1 MKVSYN
7 WLKDYIDIDKP
18 VDEVSEI
25 LTNLGLEVEKVE
37 DFESI
42 KGSLEGIIVGEVLSC
57 KKHPNADRLK
67 LTNIDLGKEGKF
79 KIVCGAP
86 NISKGQ
92 KVAVATVGSVIYTN
106 SGEKIKISK
115 SKIRGVVSNGMV
127 CSEDEIG
134 LSNSHDEIMVLDKKI
149 KTGTPLSKII
159 EVENDKIL
167 EIGLT
172 PNRSD
177 AMSHFGVARDLKV
190 FFDLNKEKTN
200 LKLPSISEF
209 SYDDFK
215 IETKI
220 YVEDSN
226 LSPLYAGIIIK
237 NIEVKESSKWIK
249 NKLKS
254 IGQEPINN
262 IVDITNY
269 VLHEIGQPLHAF
281 DLDKISNIEVK
292 TLDSKTDFKTLD
304 GNQIS
309 LDNEDIMICSKSN
322 PLCLAGIFG
331 GLDSGVTNNTKNI
344 FLESAIFNSIS
355 VRKSSKRH
363 SIFTEASSRFER
375 GVDPEMVI
383 YALKRASILIKND
396 CPDSISSN
404 VIKEDNLKLEEKNI
418 FLRYDKINSIS
429 GKLIDKEI
437 IASILNSLDV
447 TIEAATD
454 DGLNV
459 ISPHYRADVNR
470 EIDLIEEILRVYG
483 YNNIDS
489 SLTLTRSSKDF
500 TLNNDK
506 IIDNIIYRNLVGVG
520 FNEIMTNS
528 ICSPES
534 NQINKDIKKPIEII
548 NPQGVEL
555 SNLRVSL
562 LPGMLD
568 IINFNINRQNKN
580 LKLFEIGNTYY
591 LDHKENVET
600 KLLSISISGEIF
612 NESWL
617 NKDQIDNFYYIKGLI
632 KRLCNDLSLKVKFM
646 SKNDSNYSKKLL
658 IIKGRDTIGCI
669 GEIHK
674 NLLNNYS
681 INTAEVCYAEI
692 NLSKIDIKNNVIK
705 YKEIS
710 KFPSSRRDLSMIV
723 DSKVT
728 FDDVE
733 KLAFDIEKNILK
745 EVNLFDVY
753 KDKSM
758 SNDKESYAISFLFN
772 DSKKT
777 LTDKHIDQVMKKIMN
792 RFTKDLNAQI
802 RDK

>member
-79 KIVCGAP
+79 EIVCGAP

-134 LSNSHDEIMVLDKKI
+134 LSNSHDEIMVIDKKI
-149 KTGTPLSKII
+149 KTGTPLRKII
-159 EVENDKIL
+159 EFENDKIL

-404 VIKEDNLKLEEKNI
+404 IIKEDNLKLEEKNI

-528 ICSPES
+528 ICSPQS
-534 NQINKDIKKPIEII
+534 NQINKDIKPIEII

-632 KRLCNDLSLKVKFM
+632 KRLCNDLSLKVKFI
-646 SKNDSNYSKKLL
+646 SKNDSNYSKKLV
-658 IIKGRDTIGCI
+658 IIKGKDTIGCI
-669 GEIHK
+669 GEINK

-681 INTAEVCYAEI
+681 INTKVWYAEI

-710 KFPSSRRDLSMIV
+710 KFPSSRRDISMIV

-728 FDDVE
+728 FDNIE

>member
-7 WLKDYIDIDKP
+7 WLKDYLDINKP
-18 VDEVSEI
+18 VDEVAEI

-42 KGSLEGIIVGEVLSC
+42 KGSLEGIVVGEVLSC

-67 LTNIDLGKEGKF
+67 LTNIDLGKEGQYE
-79 KIVCGAP
+79 IVCGAP

-92 KVAVATVGSVIYTN
+92 KVPVATVGSVIYTN

-127 CSEDEIG
+127 CAEDEIG
-134 LSNSHDEIMVLDKKI
+134 LGDSHDGIMVLDKKI
-149 KTGTPLSKII
+149 KSGTPLNEIYKI
-159 EVENDKIL
+159 EKDKIL

-177 AMSHFGVARDLKV
+177 AMSHYGVARDLKA
-190 FFDLNKEKTN
+190 FFDLNNENVT
-200 LKLPSISEF
+200 LKLPSLSDF
-209 SYDDFK
+209 TYDDFK

-220 YVEDSN
+220 NVKDSK

-237 NIEVKESSKWIK
+237 NIEVKESPKWIK
-249 NKLKS
+249 NKIKS
-254 IGQEPINN
+254 IGYEPINN

-281 DLDKISNIEVK
+281 DLDKITNIEVK
-292 TLDSKTDFKTLD
+292 TLPSKTNFKTLD

-309 LDNEDIMICSKSN
+309 LSDEDIIICSEN
-322 PLCLAGIFG
+322 DPLCLGGIFG
-331 GLDSGVTNNTKNI
+331 GLDSGVTDKTKNL
-344 FLESAIFNSIS
+344 FLESAIFNPTSI
-355 VRKSSKRH
+355 RKSSKRH
-363 SIFTEASSRFER
+363 SIFTEASFRFER

-396 CPDSISSN
+396 CPESISSN
-404 VIKEDNLKLEEKNI
+404 IIQENNLKLEDKKI
-418 FLRYDKINSIS
+418 YLRYERINSIA
-429 GKLIDKEI
+429 GKLLDKDVI
-437 IASILNSLDV
+437 VSILNSLDI
-447 TIEAATD
+447 TIEASTD

-470 EIDLIEEILRVYG
+470 EIDIIEEILRVYG
-483 YNNIDS
+483 YNNIES
-489 SLTLTRSSKDF
+489 SSRLVLSSKDYI
-500 TLNNDK
+500 LNNDK
-506 IIDNIIYRNLVGVG
+506 IINDIVYKSLIGSG

-528 ICSPES
+528 ICSPQE
-534 NQINKDIKKPIEII
+534 NQINKDIKPLEII
-548 NPQGVEL
+548 NPQGIEL

-568 IINFNINRQNKN
+568 IVAFNTNRQNKN
-580 LKLFEIGNTYY
+580 LKLFELGNTYQKINK
-591 LDHKENVET
+591 DNIET
-600 KLLSISISGEIF
+600 RILSISISGEVF
-612 NESWL
+612 DESWAI
-617 NKDQIDNFYYIKGLI
+617 NDKTDSFFYLKGVI
-632 KRLCNDLSLKVKFM
+632 SKLCNDLSLKAKFT
-646 SKNDSNYSKKLL
+646 SKNDSNYSKKL
-658 IIKGRDTIGCI
+658 IISNGKDEVGFI
-669 GEIHK
+669 GELNK
-674 NLLNNYS
+674 KLLHDYS
-681 INTAEVCYAEI
+681 ISTKVCYAEI
-692 NLSKIDIKNNVIK
+692 NISKIEIFKSVVK

-710 KFPSSRRDLSMIV
+710 KFPSSRRDISMIV
-723 DSKVT
+723 DSEVS
-728 FDDVE
+728 
-733 KLAFDIEKNILK
+733 FDIIKKLSFDVEKNILK

-758 SNDKESYAISFLFN
+758 SKDKKSYAVSFIFN

-792 RFTKDLNAQI
+792 KFNKDLNAQI

>member
-79 KIVCGAP
+79 EIVCGAP

-127 CSEDEIG
+127 CAEDEIG
-134 LSNSHDEIMVLDKKI
+134 LSTSHDGIMVLDKKI

-500 TLNNDK
+500 TVNNDK

-632 KRLCNDLSLKVKFM
+632 KRLCNDLSLKVKFI

-658 IIKGRDTIGCI
+658 IIKGKDTIGCI
-669 GEIHK
+669 GKINK

-681 INTAEVCYAEI
+681 INTKVWYAEI

-710 KFPSSRRDLSMIV
+710 KFHSSRRDISMIV

-728 FDDVE
+728 FDNIE

>member
-7 WLKDYIDIDKP
+7 WLKDYLDINKP
-18 VDEVSEI
+18 VDEVAEI

-42 KGSLEGIIVGEVLSC
+42 KGSLEGIVVGEVLSC

-67 LTNIDLGKEGKF
+67 LTNIDLGKEGQYE
-79 KIVCGAP
+79 IVCGAP

-92 KVAVATVGSVIYTN
+92 KVPVATVGSVIYTN

-127 CSEDEIG
+127 CAEDEIG
-134 LSNSHDEIMVLDKKI
+134 LGDSHDGIMVLDKKI
-149 KTGTPLSKII
+149 KSGTPLNEIYKI
-159 EVENDKIL
+159 EKDKIL

-177 AMSHFGVARDLKV
+177 AMSHYGVARDLKA
-190 FFDLNKEKTN
+190 FFDLNNENVT
-200 LKLPSISEF
+200 LKLPSLSDF
-209 SYDDFK
+209 TYDDFK

-220 YVEDSN
+220 NVKDSK

-237 NIEVKESSKWIK
+237 NIEVKESPKWIK
-249 NKLKS
+249 NKIKS
-254 IGQEPINN
+254 IGYEPINN

-281 DLDKISNIEVK
+281 DLDKITNIEVK
-292 TLDSKTDFKTLD
+292 TLPSKTNFKTLD

-309 LDNEDIMICSKSN
+309 LSDEDIIICSEN
-322 PLCLAGIFG
+322 DPLCLGGIFG
-331 GLDSGVTNNTKNI
+331 GLDSGVTDKTKNL
-344 FLESAIFNSIS
+344 FLESAIFNPTSI
-355 VRKSSKRH
+355 RKSSKRH
-363 SIFTEASSRFER
+363 SIFTEASFRFER

-396 CPDSISSN
+396 CPESISSN
-404 VIKEDNLKLEEKNI
+404 IIQENNLKLEDKKI
-418 FLRYDKINSIS
+418 YLRYERINSIA
-429 GKLIDKEI
+429 GKLLDKDVI
-437 IASILNSLDV
+437 VSILNSLDI
-447 TIEAATD
+447 TIEASTD

-470 EIDLIEEILRVYG
+470 EIDIIEEILRVYG
-483 YNNIDS
+483 YNNIES
-489 SLTLTRSSKDF
+489 SSRLVLSSKDYI
-500 TLNNDK
+500 LNNDK
-506 IIDNIIYRNLVGVG
+506 IINDIVYKSLIGSG

-528 ICSPES
+528 ICSPQE
-534 NQINKDIKKPIEII
+534 NQINKDIKPLEII
-548 NPQGVEL
+548 NPQGIEL

-568 IINFNINRQNKN
+568 IVAFNTNRQNKN
-580 LKLFEIGNTYY
+580 LKLFELGNTYQKINK
-591 LDHKENVET
+591 DNIET
-600 KLLSISISGEIF
+600 RILSISISGEVF
-612 NESWL
+612 DESWAI
-617 NKDQIDNFYYIKGLI
+617 NDKTDSFFYLKGVI
-632 KRLCNDLSLKVKFM
+632 SKLCNDLSLKAKFT
-646 SKNDSNYSKKLL
+646 SKNDSNYSKKL
-658 IIKGRDTIGCI
+658 IISNGKDEVGFI
-669 GEIHK
+669 GELNK
-674 NLLNNYS
+674 KLLHDYS
-681 INTAEVCYAEI
+681 ISTKVCYAEI
-692 NLSKIDIKNNVIK
+692 NISKIEIFKSVVK

-710 KFPSSRRDLSMIV
+710 KFPSSRRDISMIV
-723 DSKVT
+723 DSEVS
-728 FDDVE
+728 FDIIK
-733 KLAFDIEKNILK
+733 KLSFDIEKNILK

-758 SNDKESYAISFLFN
+758 SKDKKSYSISFIFN

-792 RFTKDLNAQI
+792 KFNKDLNAQI

>member
-1 MKVSYN
+1 VKVSYN

-57 KKHPNADRLK
+57 KKHPNADKLK

-79 KIVCGAP
+79 EIVCGAP

-92 KVAVATVGSVIYTN
+92 KVPVATVGSVIYSN

-127 CSEDEIG
+127 CAEDEIG
-134 LSNSHDEIMVLDKKI
+134 LSNSHDGIMVLDKKI
-149 KTGTPLSKII
+149 KAGTPLSKIF
-159 EVENDKIL
+159 EVESDKIL
-167 EIGLT
+167 EIELT

-177 AMSHFGVARDLKV
+177 AMSHFGVARDLKA
-190 FFDLNKEKTN
+190 FFDLNKEKTT

-220 YVEDSN
+220 DVEDSN
-226 LSPLYAGIIIK
+226 LSPLYAGIIIN
-237 NIEVKESSKWIK
+237 NIEVKESPKWIK

-292 TLDSKTDFKTLD
+292 TLPSKTDFKTLD
-304 GNQIS
+304 GDQIS

-331 GLDSGVTNNTKNI
+331 GLDSGVTNKTKNI

-355 VRKSSKRH
+355 IRKSSKRH

-404 VIKEDNLKLEEKNI
+404 VIKEDNLKLEEKKI
-418 FLRYDKINSIS
+418 FLRYDKITSIS

-459 ISPHYRADVNR
+459 ISPHYRVDVNR

-489 SLTLTRSSKDF
+489 SPTLTRSSKDF

-534 NQINKDIKKPIEII
+534 NQINKDVKPIEII

-612 NESWL
+612 DESWL
-617 NKDQIDNFYYIKGLI
+617 NKDQIDNFYYIKGVI
-632 KRLCNDLSLKVKFM
+632 KRLCNDLSLKVKFI
-646 SKNDSNYSKKLL
+646 SKNDSNYSKKLV
-658 IIKGRDTIGCI
+658 IIKGKDAIGCI

-681 INTAEVCYAEI
+681 INTKVCYAEI
-692 NLSKIDIKNNVIK
+692 NLSNIDIKNNVIK

-710 KFPSSRRDLSMIV
+710 KFPSSRRDISMIV

-728 FDDVE
+728 FDNIE

-777 LTDKHIDQVMKKIMN
+777 LTDKNIDQVMKKIMN

>member
-79 KIVCGAP
+79 EIVCGAP

-127 CSEDEIG
+127 CAEDEIG
-134 LSNSHDEIMVLDKKI
+134 LSNSHDGIMVLDKKI

-220 YVEDSN
+220 YVEDSK

-404 VIKEDNLKLEEKNI
+404 IIKEDNLKLEEKNI

-534 NQINKDIKKPIEII
+534 NQINKDIKPIEII

-632 KRLCNDLSLKVKFM
+632 KRLCNDLSLKVKFI
-646 SKNDSNYSKKLL
+646 SKNDSNYSKKLV
-658 IIKGRDTIGCI
+658 IIKGKDTIGCI
-669 GEIHK
+669 GEINK

-681 INTAEVCYAEI
+681 INTKVWYAEI

-710 KFPSSRRDLSMIV
+710 KFPSSRRDISMIV

-728 FDDVE
+728 FDNIE

>member
-7 WLKDYIDIDKP
+7 WLKDYLDIDKP

-42 KGSLEGIIVGEVLSC
+42 KGSLEGVIVGEVLTC

-67 LTNIDLGKEGKF
+67 LTNIDLGKEGEF
-79 KIVCGAP
+79 EIVCGAP

-92 KVAVATVGSVIYTN
+92 KVAVATVGAVIYTN

-115 SKIRGVVSNGMV
+115 SKIRGVISNGMV
-127 CSEDEIG
+127 CAEDEIG
-134 LSNSHDEIMVLDKKI
+134 LGDSHDGIMVLDNKVKP
-149 KTGTPLSKII
+149 GTPLNKIYKI
-159 EVENDKIL
+159 EKDKIL

-177 AMSHFGVARDLKV
+177 AMSHYGVARDLKA
-190 FFDLNKEKTN
+190 FFDLNKEKTT
-200 LKLPSISEF
+200 LKLPSLSEF
-209 SYDDFK
+209 AYDNFK

-220 YVEDSN
+220 NVKDSN

-237 NIEVKESSKWIK
+237 NIEIKESPTWIK
-249 NKLKS
+249 NRLKS
-254 IGQEPINN
+254 IGHEPINN

-281 DLDKISNIEVK
+281 DLDKISNIEIK
-292 TLDSKTDFKTLD
+292 TLPSKTKFTTLD
-304 GNQIS
+304 GNKIS
-309 LDNEDIMICSKSN
+309 LTDEDIMICSESN

-331 GLDSGVTNNTKNI
+331 GLDSGVTNKTTNI
-344 FLESAIFNSIS
+344 FLESALFNPISI
-355 VRKSSKRH
+355 RKSSKRH
-363 SIFTEASSRFER
+363 SIFTEASFRFER
-375 GVDPEMVI
+375 GVDPQMVI

-396 CPDSISSN
+396 CPESISSN
-404 VIKEDNLKLEEKNI
+404 IIQEDNLKLEDKKI
-418 FLRYDKINSIS
+418 YLRYEKINSIS
-429 GKLIDKEI
+429 GKVIDKET

-447 TIEAATD
+447 TIEAVTD

-459 ISPHYRADVNR
+459 ISPHYREDVTR
-470 EIDLIEEILRVYG
+470 EIDVIEEILRVYG

-489 SLTLTRSSKDF
+489 NSRLNLSSKDY

-506 IIDNIIYRNLVGVG
+506 VISDIVCKTLIGIG

-528 ICSPES
+528 ICSPQA
-534 NQINKDIKKPIEII
+534 NQINNEIAPIEII
-548 NPQGVEL
+548 NPQGIEL

-568 IINFNINRQNKN
+568 TIGFNVNRQNKN
-580 LKLFEIGNTYY
+580 LKLFEIGNSYKIINK
-591 LDHKENVET
+591 DNIET
-600 KLLSISISGEIF
+600 KTLSISICGEVF
-612 NESWL
+612 DESWL
-617 NKDQIDNFYYIKGLI
+617 NNDQIDNFFFLKGVVS
-632 KRLCNDLSLKVKFM
+632 KLCNDLSLKTKFTLE
-646 SKNDSNYSKKLL
+646 NDSNYSKKLT
-658 IIKGRDTIGCI
+658 IIKGKEEIGFI
-669 GEIHK
+669 GEVNK
-674 NLLNNYS
+674 KLLNKHS
-681 INTAEVCYAEI
+681 LNTKVSYAEI
-692 NLSKIDIKNNVIK
+692 DLTKIEMFNSNIK

-710 KFPSSRRDLSMIV
+710 KFPSSRRDISMIV
-723 DSKVT
+723 DSNVT
-728 FDDVE
+728 FDNIR
-733 KLAFDIEKNILK
+733 KLSFDIEKNILK

-758 SNDKESYAISFLFN
+758 GNDKSSYAVSFVFN

-777 LTDKHIDQVMKKIMN
+777 LTDKYIDQVMKKIIN
-792 RFTKDLNAQI
+792 RLDKDLKAQI

>member
-79 KIVCGAP
+79 EIVCGAP

-127 CSEDEIG
+127 CAEDEIG
-134 LSNSHDEIMVLDKKI
+134 LSTSHDGIMVLDKKI

-331 GLDSGVTNNTKNI
+331 GLD
-344 FLESAIFNSIS
+344 
-355 VRKSSKRH
+355 
-363 SIFTEASSRFER
+363 
-375 GVDPEMVI
+375 
-383 YALKRASILIKND
+383 
-396 CPDSISSN
+396 
-404 VIKEDNLKLEEKNI
+404 
-418 FLRYDKINSIS
+418 
-429 GKLIDKEI
+429 
-437 IASILNSLDV
+437 
-447 TIEAATD
+447 
-454 DGLNV
+454 
-459 ISPHYRADVNR
+459 
-470 EIDLIEEILRVYG
+470 
-483 YNNIDS
+483 
-489 SLTLTRSSKDF
+489 
-500 TLNNDK
+500 
-506 IIDNIIYRNLVGVG
+506 
-520 FNEIMTNS
+520 
-528 ICSPES
+528 
-534 NQINKDIKKPIEII
+534 
-548 NPQGVEL
+548 
-555 SNLRVSL
+555 
-562 LPGMLD
+562 
-568 IINFNINRQNKN
+568 
-580 LKLFEIGNTYY
+580 
-591 LDHKENVET
+591 
-600 KLLSISISGEIF
+600 
-612 NESWL
+612 
-617 NKDQIDNFYYIKGLI
+617 
-632 KRLCNDLSLKVKFM
+632 
-646 SKNDSNYSKKLL
+646 
-658 IIKGRDTIGCI
+658 
-669 GEIHK
+669 
-674 NLLNNYS
+674 
-681 INTAEVCYAEI
+681 
-692 NLSKIDIKNNVIK
+692 
-705 YKEIS
+705 
-710 KFPSSRRDLSMIV
+710 
-723 DSKVT
+723 
-728 FDDVE
+728 
-733 KLAFDIEKNILK
+733 
-745 EVNLFDVY
+745 
-753 KDKSM
+753 
-758 SNDKESYAISFLFN
+758 
-772 DSKKT
+772 
-777 LTDKHIDQVMKKIMN
+777 
-792 RFTKDLNAQI
+792 
-802 RDK
+802 

>member
-7 WLKDYIDIDKP
+7 WLKDYLDINKP
-18 VDEVSEI
+18 VDEVAEI

-42 KGSLEGIIVGEVLSC
+42 KGSLEGIVVGEVLSC

-67 LTNIDLGKEGKF
+67 LTNIDLGKEGQYE
-79 KIVCGAP
+79 IVCGAP

-92 KVAVATVGSVIYTN
+92 KVPVATVGSVIYTN

-115 SKIRGVVSNGMV
+115 SKIRGIVSNGMV
-127 CSEDEIG
+127 CAEDEIG
-134 LSNSHDEIMVLDKKI
+134 LGDSHDGIMVLDKKI
-149 KTGTPLSKII
+149 KSGTPLNEIYKI
-159 EVENDKIL
+159 EKDKIL

-177 AMSHFGVARDLKV
+177 AMSHYGVARDLKA
-190 FFDLNKEKTN
+190 FFDLNNENVT
-200 LKLPSISEF
+200 LKLPSLSDF
-209 SYDDFK
+209 TYDDFK

-220 YVEDSN
+220 NVKDSK

-237 NIEVKESSKWIK
+237 NIEVKESPKWIK
-249 NKLKS
+249 NKIKS
-254 IGQEPINN
+254 IGYEPINN

-281 DLDKISNIEVK
+281 DLDKITNIEVK
-292 TLDSKTDFKTLD
+292 TLPSKTNFKTLD

-309 LDNEDIMICSKSN
+309 LSDEDIIICSEN
-322 PLCLAGIFG
+322 DPLCLGGIFG
-331 GLDSGVTNNTKNI
+331 GLDSGVTDKTKNL
-344 FLESAIFNSIS
+344 FLESAIFNPTSI
-355 VRKSSKRH
+355 RKSSKRH
-363 SIFTEASSRFER
+363 SIFTEASFRFER

-396 CPDSISSN
+396 CPESISSN
-404 VIKEDNLKLEEKNI
+404 IIQENNLKLEDKKI
-418 FLRYDKINSIS
+418 YLRYERINSIA
-429 GKLIDKEI
+429 GKLLDKDVI
-437 IASILNSLDV
+437 VSILNSLDI
-447 TIEAATD
+447 TIEASTD

-470 EIDLIEEILRVYG
+470 EIDIIEEILRVYG
-483 YNNIDS
+483 YNNIES
-489 SLTLTRSSKDF
+489 SSRLVLSSKDYI
-500 TLNNDK
+500 LNNDK
-506 IIDNIIYRNLVGVG
+506 IINDIVYKSLIGSG

-528 ICSPES
+528 ICSPQE
-534 NQINKDIKKPIEII
+534 NQINKDIKPLEII
-548 NPQGVEL
+548 NPQGIEL

-568 IINFNINRQNKN
+568 IVAFNTNRQNKN
-580 LKLFEIGNTYY
+580 LKLFELGNTYQKINK
-591 LDHKENVET
+591 DNIET
-600 KLLSISISGEIF
+600 RILSISISGEVF
-612 NESWL
+612 DESWAI
-617 NKDQIDNFYYIKGLI
+617 NDKTDSFFYLKGVI
-632 KRLCNDLSLKVKFM
+632 SKLCNDLSLKAKFT
-646 SKNDSNYSKKLL
+646 SKNDSNYSKKL
-658 IIKGRDTIGCI
+658 IISNGKDEVGFI
-669 GEIHK
+669 GELNK
-674 NLLNNYS
+674 KLLHDYS
-681 INTAEVCYAEI
+681 ISTKVCYAEI
-692 NLSKIDIKNNVIK
+692 NISKIEIFKSVVK

-710 KFPSSRRDLSMIV
+710 KFPSSRRDISMIV
-723 DSKVT
+723 DSEVS
-728 FDDVE
+728 FDIIK
-733 KLAFDIEKNILK
+733 KLSFDIEKNILK

-758 SNDKESYAISFLFN
+758 SKDKKSYAVSFIFN

-792 RFTKDLNAQI
+792 KFNKDLNAQI

>member
-79 KIVCGAP
+79 EIVCGAP
-86 NISKGQ
+86 NIAKGQ

-127 CSEDEIG
+127 CAEDEIG

-404 VIKEDNLKLEEKNI
+404 IIKEDNLKLEEKNI

-528 ICSPES
+528 ICSPKS
-534 NQINKDIKKPIEII
+534 NKINKDIKPIEII

-632 KRLCNDLSLKVKFM
+632 KRLCNDLSLKVKFI
-646 SKNDSNYSKKLL
+646 SKNDSNYSKKLV
-658 IIKGRDTIGCI
+658 IIKGKDTIGCI
-669 GEIHK
+669 GEINK

-681 INTAEVCYAEI
+681 INTKVWYAEI
-692 NLSKIDIKNNVIK
+692 NLSKIDIKNNIIK

-710 KFPSSRRDLSMIV
+710 KFPSSRRDISMIV

-728 FDDVE
+728 FDNIE

>member
-79 KIVCGAP
+79 EIVCGAP

-127 CSEDEIG
+127 CAEDEIG
-134 LSNSHDEIMVLDKKI
+134 LSNSHDGIMVLDKKI
-149 KTGTPLSKII
+149 KTGTPLSEII

-200 LKLPSISEF
+200 LRLPSISEF

-220 YVEDSN
+220 YVEDSK

-534 NQINKDIKKPIEII
+534 NQINKDIKPIEII

-632 KRLCNDLSLKVKFM
+632 KRLCNDLSLKVKFI

-658 IIKGRDTIGCI
+658 IIKGKDTIGCI
-669 GEIHK
+669 GKINK

-681 INTAEVCYAEI
+681 INTKVCYAEI

-710 KFPSSRRDLSMIV
+710 KFPSSRRDISMIV

-728 FDDVE
+728 FDNIE

>member
-1 MKVSYN
+1 
-7 WLKDYIDIDKP
+7 
-18 VDEVSEI
+18 
-25 LTNLGLEVEKVE
+25 
-37 DFESI
+37 
-42 KGSLEGIIVGEVLSC
+42 
-57 KKHPNADRLK
+57 
-67 LTNIDLGKEGKF
+67 
-79 KIVCGAP
+79 
-86 NISKGQ
+86 
-92 KVAVATVGSVIYTN
+92 
-106 SGEKIKISK
+106 
-115 SKIRGVVSNGMV
+115 
-127 CSEDEIG
+127 
-134 LSNSHDEIMVLDKKI
+134 
-149 KTGTPLSKII
+149 
-159 EVENDKIL
+159 
-167 EIGLT
+167 
-172 PNRSD
+172 
-177 AMSHFGVARDLKV
+177 
-190 FFDLNKEKTN
+190 
-200 LKLPSISEF
+200 
-209 SYDDFK
+209 
-215 IETKI
+215 
-220 YVEDSN
+220 
-226 LSPLYAGIIIK
+226 
-237 NIEVKESSKWIK
+237 
-249 NKLKS
+249 
-254 IGQEPINN
+254 
-262 IVDITNY
+262 
-269 VLHEIGQPLHAF
+269 
-281 DLDKISNIEVK
+281 
-292 TLDSKTDFKTLD
+292 
-304 GNQIS
+304 
-309 LDNEDIMICSKSN
+309 
-322 PLCLAGIFG
+322 
-331 GLDSGVTNNTKNI
+331 
-344 FLESAIFNSIS
+344 
-355 VRKSSKRH
+355 
-363 SIFTEASSRFER
+363 
-375 GVDPEMVI
+375 
-383 YALKRASILIKND
+383 LIKND

-404 VIKEDNLKLEEKNI
+404 IIKEDNLKLEEKNI

-459 ISPHYRADVNR
+459 ISPHYRSDVNR

-534 NQINKDIKKPIEII
+534 NQINKDIKPIEII

-612 NESWL
+612 NQSWL

>member
-79 KIVCGAP
+79 EIVCGAP
-86 NISKGQ
+86 NIAKGQ

-127 CSEDEIG
+127 CAEDEIG
-134 LSNSHDEIMVLDKKI
+134 LSTSHDGIMVLDKKI

-220 YVEDSN
+220 YVEDSK

-404 VIKEDNLKLEEKNI
+404 IIKEDNLKLEEKNI

-459 ISPHYRADVNR
+459 ISPHYRSDVNR

-534 NQINKDIKKPIEII
+534 NQINKDIKPIEII

-632 KRLCNDLSLKVKFM
+632 KRLCNDLSLKVKFI

-658 IIKGRDTIGCI
+658 IIKGKDTIGCI
-669 GEIHK
+669 GEINK

-681 INTAEVCYAEI
+681 INTKVWYAEI

-710 KFPSSRRDLSMIV
+710 KFPSSRRDISMIV

-728 FDDVE
+728 FDNIE

>member
-7 WLKDYIDIDKP
+7 WLKDYLDIDKP

-42 KGSLEGIIVGEVLSC
+42 KGSLEGIIVGEVLTC
-57 KKHPNADRLK
+57 NKHPNADRLK

-92 KVAVATVGSVIYTN
+92 KVAVATVGSVIFTN

-127 CSEDEIG
+127 CAKDEIG
-134 LSNSHDEIMVLDKKI
+134 LGDSHDGIMVLDKKI
-149 KTGTPLSKII
+149 KSGTPLSKIYKI
-159 EVENDKIL
+159 EKDKIL

-177 AMSHFGVARDLKV
+177 AMSHYGIARDLKA
-190 FFDLNKEKTN
+190 FFDLNKENIT
-200 LKLPSISEF
+200 LKLPSLSEF
-209 SYDDFK
+209 TYDDFK

-220 YVEDSN
+220 NIKDSN
-226 LSPLYAGIIIK
+226 LSPLYAGIIVK
-237 NIEVKESSKWIK
+237 NIEIKESPTWIK

-254 IGQEPINN
+254 IGHEPINN

-269 VLHEIGQPLHAF
+269 VLHEVGQPLHAF
-281 DLDKISNIEVK
+281 DLDEISNIEVK
-292 TLDSKTDFKTLD
+292 TLPSKTKFTTLD

-309 LDNEDIMICSKSN
+309 LNDEDIMICSESN
-322 PLCLAGIFG
+322 PLCLGGIFG
-331 GLDSGVTNNTKNI
+331 GLNSGVTSKTKNI
-344 FLESAIFNSIS
+344 FLESALFNPISI
-355 VRKSSKRH
+355 RKSSKRH
-363 SIFTEASSRFER
+363 SIFTEASFRFER

-396 CPDSISSN
+396 CPESISSN
-404 VIKEDNLKLEEKNI
+404 IIQEDNLKLEDKKI
-418 FLRYDKINSIS
+418 YLRYEKINSIA
-429 GKLIDKEI
+429 GRVIDKEA
-437 IASILNSLDV
+437 IASILTSLDIK
-447 TIEAATD
+447 IEAATD
-454 DGLNV
+454 DGLNL
-459 ISPHYRADVNR
+459 ISPNYRADVSR
-470 EIDLIEEILRVYG
+470 EIDVIEEILRVYG

-489 SLTLTRSSKDF
+489 NSRIILSSKDYS
-500 TLNNDK
+500 LNNDK
-506 IIDNIIYRNLVGVG
+506 TINDIVYKNLIGIG

-528 ICSPES
+528 ICSPQA
-534 NQINKDIKKPIEII
+534 NQINKDIAPIEII

-555 SNLRVSL
+555 SNLRISL

-568 IINFNINRQNKN
+568 IIGFNINRQNKN
-580 LKLFEIGNTYY
+580 LKLFEIGNTYKTINK
-591 LDHKENVET
+591 DNVES
-600 KLLSISISGEIF
+600 KKLSISICGEVF
-612 NESWL
+612 DESWL
-617 NKDQIDNFYYIKGLI
+617 NNNQIDNFFFLKGVLS
-632 KRLCNDLSLKVKFM
+632 KLCNNLSLKVKFT
-646 SKNDSNYSKKLL
+646 SKNDSNYSTKLI
-658 IIKGRDTIGCI
+658 IIKGKDEIGFI
-669 GEIHK
+669 GEVNK
-674 NLLNNYS
+674 KLLNNYS
-681 INTAEVCYAEI
+681 LNTKVCYAEI
-692 NLSKIDIKNNVIK
+692 DLSKIEMFNSNIK

-710 KFPSSRRDLSMIV
+710 KFPSSRRDISMIV

-728 FDDVE
+728 FDNIK
-733 KLAFDIEKNILK
+733 KLSFDIEKNILK

-758 SNDKESYAISFLFN
+758 DNDKKSYAVSFIFN

-777 LTDKHIDQVMKKIMN
+777 LTDKDLDQVMKKIMN
-792 RFTKDLNAQI
+792 RFDKDLKAQI

>member
-79 KIVCGAP
+79 EIVCGAP

-134 LSNSHDEIMVLDKKI
+134 LSNSHDEIMVIDKKI

-528 ICSPES
+528 ICSPQS
-534 NQINKDIKKPIEII
+534 NQINKDIKPIEII

-632 KRLCNDLSLKVKFM
+632 KRLCNDLSLKVKFI
-646 SKNDSNYSKKLL
+646 SKNDSNYSKKLV
-658 IIKGRDTIGCI
+658 IIKGKDTIGCI
-669 GEIHK
+669 GEINK

-681 INTAEVCYAEI
+681 INTKVWYAEI

-710 KFPSSRRDLSMIV
+710 KFPSSRRDISMIV

-728 FDDVE
+728 FDNIE

>member
-79 KIVCGAP
+79 EIVCGAP

-92 KVAVATVGSVIYTN
+92 KVPVATVGSVIYTN
-106 SGEKIKISK
+106 SGEKIKILK

-127 CSEDEIG
+127 CAEDEIG
-134 LSNSHDEIMVLDKKI
+134 LSTSHDGIMVLDKKI

-220 YVEDSN
+220 YVEDSK

-500 TLNNDK
+500 TVNNDK

-534 NQINKDIKKPIEII
+534 NQINKDIKPIEII

-632 KRLCNDLSLKVKFM
+632 KRLCNDLSLKVKFI

-658 IIKGRDTIGCI
+658 IIKGKDTIGCI
-669 GEIHK
+669 GEINK

-681 INTAEVCYAEI
+681 INTKVWYAEI
-692 NLSKIDIKNNVIK
+692 NLSKIDIKNNVIT

-710 KFPSSRRDLSMIV
+710 KFPSSRRDISMIV

-728 FDDVE
+728 FDNIE

>member
-79 KIVCGAP
+79 EIVCGAP

-127 CSEDEIG
+127 CAEDEIG
-134 LSNSHDEIMVLDKKI
+134 LSNSHDGIMVLDKKI

-200 LKLPSISEF
+200 LSLPSISEF

-220 YVEDSN
+220 YVEDSK

-459 ISPHYRADVNR
+459 ISPHYRSDVNR

-534 NQINKDIKKPIEII
+534 NQINKDIKPIEII

-568 IINFNINRQNKN
+568 TINFNINRQNKN

-632 KRLCNDLSLKVKFM
+632 KRLCNDLSLKVKFI
-646 SKNDSNYSKKLL
+646 SKNDSNYSKKLV
-658 IIKGRDTIGCI
+658 IIKGKDEIGCI
-669 GEIHK
+669 GEINK

-710 KFPSSRRDLSMIV
+710 KFPSSRRDISMIV

-728 FDDVE
+728 FDNIE

-777 LTDKHIDQVMKKIMN
+777 LTDKNIDQVMKKIMN

>member
-79 KIVCGAP
+79 EIVCGAP

-127 CSEDEIG
+127 CAEDEIG
-134 LSNSHDEIMVLDKKI
+134 LSNSHDGIMVLDKKI

-200 LKLPSISEF
+200 LRLPSISEF

-220 YVEDSN
+220 YVEDSK

-534 NQINKDIKKPIEII
+534 NQINKDIKPIEII

-632 KRLCNDLSLKVKFM
+632 KRLCNDLSLKVKFI

-658 IIKGRDTIGCI
+658 IIKGKDTIGCI
-669 GEIHK
+669 GEINK

-681 INTAEVCYAEI
+681 INTKVCYAEI

-710 KFPSSRRDLSMIV
+710 KFPSSRRDISMIV

-728 FDDVE
+728 FDNIE

>member
-7 WLKDYIDIDKP
+7 WLKDYLDINKP
-18 VDEVSEI
+18 VDEVAEI

-42 KGSLEGIIVGEVLSC
+42 KGSLEGIVVGEVLSC

-67 LTNIDLGKEGKF
+67 LTNIDLGKEGQYE
-79 KIVCGAP
+79 IVCGAP

-92 KVAVATVGSVIYTN
+92 KVPVATVGSVIYTN

-127 CSEDEIG
+127 CAEDEIG
-134 LSNSHDEIMVLDKKI
+134 LGDSHDGIMVLDKKI
-149 KTGTPLSKII
+149 KSGTPLNEIYKI
-159 EVENDKIL
+159 EKDKIL

-177 AMSHFGVARDLKV
+177 AMSHYGVARDLKA
-190 FFDLNKEKTN
+190 FFDLNNENVT
-200 LKLPSISEF
+200 LKLPSLSDF
-209 SYDDFK
+209 TYDDFK

-220 YVEDSN
+220 NVKDSK

-237 NIEVKESSKWIK
+237 NIEVKESPKWIK
-249 NKLKS
+249 NKIKS
-254 IGQEPINN
+254 IGYEPINN

-281 DLDKISNIEVK
+281 DLDKITNIEVK
-292 TLDSKTDFKTLD
+292 TLPSKTNFKTLD

-309 LDNEDIMICSKSN
+309 LSDEDIIICSEN
-322 PLCLAGIFG
+322 DPLCLGGIFG
-331 GLDSGVTNNTKNI
+331 GLDSGVTDKTKNL
-344 FLESAIFNSIS
+344 FLESAIFNPTSI
-355 VRKSSKRH
+355 RKSSKRH
-363 SIFTEASSRFER
+363 SIFTEASFRFER

-396 CPDSISSN
+396 CPESISSN
-404 VIKEDNLKLEEKNI
+404 IIQENNLKLEDKKI
-418 FLRYDKINSIS
+418 YLRYERINSIA
-429 GKLIDKEI
+429 GKLLDKDVI
-437 IASILNSLDV
+437 VSILNSLDI
-447 TIEAATD
+447 TIEASTD

-470 EIDLIEEILRVYG
+470 EIDIIEEILRVYG
-483 YNNIDS
+483 YNNIES
-489 SLTLTRSSKDF
+489 SSKLVLSSKDYI
-500 TLNNDK
+500 LNNDK
-506 IIDNIIYRNLVGVG
+506 IINDIVYKSLIGSG

-528 ICSPES
+528 ICSPQE
-534 NQINKDIKKPIEII
+534 NQINKDIKPLEII
-548 NPQGVEL
+548 NPQGIEL

-568 IINFNINRQNKN
+568 IVAFNTNRQNKN
-580 LKLFEIGNTYY
+580 LKLFELGNTYQKINK
-591 LDHKENVET
+591 DNIET
-600 KLLSISISGEIF
+600 RILSISISGEVF
-612 NESWL
+612 DESWAI
-617 NKDQIDNFYYIKGLI
+617 NDKTDSFFYLKGVI
-632 KRLCNDLSLKVKFM
+632 SKLCNDLSLKAKFT
-646 SKNDSNYSKKLL
+646 SKNDSNYSKKL
-658 IIKGRDTIGCI
+658 IISNGKDEVGFI
-669 GEIHK
+669 GELNK
-674 NLLNNYS
+674 KLLHDYS
-681 INTAEVCYAEI
+681 ISTKVCYAEI
-692 NLSKIDIKNNVIK
+692 NISKIEIFKSVVK

-710 KFPSSRRDLSMIV
+710 KFPSSRRDISMIV
-723 DSKVT
+723 DSEVS
-728 FDDVE
+728 FDIIK
-733 KLAFDIEKNILK
+733 KLSFDIEKNILK

-758 SNDKESYAISFLFN
+758 SKDKKSYAVSFIFN

-792 RFTKDLNAQI
+792 KFNKDLNAQI

>member
-1 MKVSYN
+1 VKVSYN
-7 WLKDYIDIDKP
+7 WLKDYLDINKP
-18 VDEVSEI
+18 VDEVAEI

-42 KGSLEGIIVGEVLSC
+42 KGSLEGIVVGEVLSC

-67 LTNIDLGKEGKF
+67 LTNIDLGKEGQYE
-79 KIVCGAP
+79 IVCGAP

-92 KVAVATVGSVIYTN
+92 KVPVATVGSVIYTN

-127 CSEDEIG
+127 CAEDEIG
-134 LSNSHDEIMVLDKKI
+134 LGDSHDGIMVLDKKI
-149 KTGTPLSKII
+149 KSGTPLNEIYKI
-159 EVENDKIL
+159 EKDKIL

-177 AMSHFGVARDLKV
+177 AMSHYGVARDLKA
-190 FFDLNKEKTN
+190 FFDLNNENVT
-200 LKLPSISEF
+200 LKLPSLSDF
-209 SYDDFK
+209 TYDDFK

-220 YVEDSN
+220 NVKDSK

-237 NIEVKESSKWIK
+237 NIEVKESPKWIK
-249 NKLKS
+249 NKIKS
-254 IGQEPINN
+254 IGYEPINN

-281 DLDKISNIEVK
+281 DLDKITNIEVK
-292 TLDSKTDFKTLD
+292 TLPSKTNFKTLD

-309 LDNEDIMICSKSN
+309 LSDEDIIICSEN
-322 PLCLAGIFG
+322 DPLCLGGIFG
-331 GLDSGVTNNTKNI
+331 GLDSGVTDKTKNL
-344 FLESAIFNSIS
+344 FLESAIFNPTSI
-355 VRKSSKRH
+355 RKSSKRH
-363 SIFTEASSRFER
+363 SIFTEASFRFER

-396 CPDSISSN
+396 CPESISSN
-404 VIKEDNLKLEEKNI
+404 IIQENNLKLEDKKI
-418 FLRYDKINSIS
+418 YLRYERINSIA
-429 GKLIDKEI
+429 GKLLDKDVI
-437 IASILNSLDV
+437 VSILNSLDI
-447 TIEAATD
+447 TIEASTD

-470 EIDLIEEILRVYG
+470 EIDIIEEILRVYG
-483 YNNIDS
+483 YNNIES
-489 SLTLTRSSKDF
+489 SSRLVLSSKDYI
-500 TLNNDK
+500 LNNDK
-506 IIDNIIYRNLVGVG
+506 IINDIVYKSLIGSG

-528 ICSPES
+528 ICSPQE
-534 NQINKDIKKPIEII
+534 NQINKDIKPLEII
-548 NPQGVEL
+548 NPQGIEL

-568 IINFNINRQNKN
+568 IVAFNTNRQNKN
-580 LKLFEIGNTYY
+580 LKLFELGNTYQKINK
-591 LDHKENVET
+591 DNIET
-600 KLLSISISGEIF
+600 RILSISISGEVF
-612 NESWL
+612 DESWAI
-617 NKDQIDNFYYIKGLI
+617 NDKTDSFFYLKGVI
-632 KRLCNDLSLKVKFM
+632 SKLCNDLSLKAKFT
-646 SKNDSNYSKKLL
+646 SKNDSNYSKKL
-658 IIKGRDTIGCI
+658 IISNGKDEVGFI
-669 GEIHK
+669 GELNK
-674 NLLNNYS
+674 KLLHDYS
-681 INTAEVCYAEI
+681 ISTKVCYAEI
-692 NLSKIDIKNNVIK
+692 NISKIEIFKSVVK

-710 KFPSSRRDLSMIV
+710 KFPSSRRDISMIV
-723 DSKVT
+723 DSEVS
-728 FDDVE
+728 FDIIK
-733 KLAFDIEKNILK
+733 KLSFDIEKNILK

-758 SNDKESYAISFLFN
+758 SKDKKSYAVSFIFN

-792 RFTKDLNAQI
+792 KFNKDLNAQI

>member
-7 WLKDYIDIDKP
+7 WLKDYLDINKP
-18 VDEVSEI
+18 VDEVAEI

-42 KGSLEGIIVGEVLSC
+42 KGSLEGIVVGEVLSC

-67 LTNIDLGKEGKF
+67 LTNIDLGKEGQYE
-79 KIVCGAP
+79 IVCGAP

-92 KVAVATVGSVIYTN
+92 KVPVATVGSVIYTN

-127 CSEDEIG
+127 CAEDEIG
-134 LSNSHDEIMVLDKKI
+134 LGDSHDGIMVLDKKI
-149 KTGTPLSKII
+149 KSGTPLNEIYKI
-159 EVENDKIL
+159 EKDKIL

-177 AMSHFGVARDLKV
+177 AMSHYGVARDLKA
-190 FFDLNKEKTN
+190 FFDLNNENVT
-200 LKLPSISEF
+200 LKLPSLSDF
-209 SYDDFK
+209 TYDDFK

-220 YVEDSN
+220 NVKDSK

-237 NIEVKESSKWIK
+237 NIEVKESPKWIK
-249 NKLKS
+249 NKIKS
-254 IGQEPINN
+254 IGYEPINN

-281 DLDKISNIEVK
+281 DLDKITNIEVK
-292 TLDSKTDFKTLD
+292 TLPSKTNFKTLD

-309 LDNEDIMICSKSN
+309 LSDEDIIICSEN
-322 PLCLAGIFG
+322 DPLCLGGIFG
-331 GLDSGVTNNTKNI
+331 GLDSGVTDKTKNL
-344 FLESAIFNSIS
+344 FLESAIFNPTSI
-355 VRKSSKRH
+355 RKSSKRH
-363 SIFTEASSRFER
+363 SIFTEASFRFER

-396 CPDSISSN
+396 CPESISSN
-404 VIKEDNLKLEEKNI
+404 IIQENNLKLEDKKI
-418 FLRYDKINSIS
+418 YLRYERINSIA
-429 GKLIDKEI
+429 GKLLDKDVI
-437 IASILNSLDV
+437 VSILNSLDI
-447 TIEAATD
+447 TIEASTD

-470 EIDLIEEILRVYG
+470 EIDIIEEILRVYG
-483 YNNIDS
+483 YNNIES
-489 SLTLTRSSKDF
+489 SSRLVLSSKDYI
-500 TLNNDK
+500 LNNDK
-506 IIDNIIYRNLVGVG
+506 IINDIVYKSLIGSG

-528 ICSPES
+528 ICSPQE
-534 NQINKDIKKPIEII
+534 NQINKDIKPLEII
-548 NPQGVEL
+548 NPQGIEL

-568 IINFNINRQNKN
+568 IVAFNTNRQNKN
-580 LKLFEIGNTYY
+580 LKLFELGNTYQKINK
-591 LDHKENVET
+591 DNIET
-600 KLLSISISGEIF
+600 RILSISISGEVF
-612 NESWL
+612 DESWVI
-617 NKDQIDNFYYIKGLI
+617 NDKTDSFFYLKGVI
-632 KRLCNDLSLKVKFM
+632 SKLCTDLSLKAKFT
-646 SKNDSNYSKKLL
+646 SKNDSNYSKKL
-658 IIKGRDTIGCI
+658 IISNGKDEVGFI
-669 GEIHK
+669 GELNK
-674 NLLNNYS
+674 KLLHDYS
-681 INTAEVCYAEI
+681 INTKVCYAEI
-692 NLSKIDIKNNVIK
+692 NISKIEIFKSVVK

-710 KFPSSRRDLSMIV
+710 KFPSSRRDISMIV
-723 DSKVT
+723 DSEVS
-728 FDDVE
+728 FDIIK
-733 KLAFDIEKNILK
+733 KLSFDIEKNILK

-758 SNDKESYAISFLFN
+758 SKDKKSYAVSFIFN

-792 RFTKDLNAQI
+792 KFNKDLNAQI

>member
-79 KIVCGAP
+79 EIVCGAP

-127 CSEDEIG
+127 CAEDEIG
-134 LSNSHDEIMVLDKKI
+134 LSNSHDGIMVLDKKI

-220 YVEDSN
+220 YVEDSK

-632 KRLCNDLSLKVKFM
+632 KRLCNDLSLKVKFI
-646 SKNDSNYSKKLL
+646 SKNDSNYSKKLV
-658 IIKGRDTIGCI
+658 IIKGKDTIGCI
-669 GEIHK
+669 GEINK

-681 INTAEVCYAEI
+681 INTKVWYAEI

-710 KFPSSRRDLSMIV
+710 KFPSSRRDISMIV

-728 FDDVE
+728 FDNIE

>member
-7 WLKDYIDIDKP
+7 WLKDYLDINKP
-18 VDEVSEI
+18 VDEVAEI

-42 KGSLEGIIVGEVLSC
+42 KGSLEGIVVGEVLSC

-67 LTNIDLGKEGKF
+67 LTNIDLGKEGQYE
-79 KIVCGAP
+79 IVCGAP

-92 KVAVATVGSVIYTN
+92 KVPVATVGSVIYTN

-127 CSEDEIG
+127 CAEDEIG
-134 LSNSHDEIMVLDKKI
+134 LGDSHDGIMVLDKKI
-149 KTGTPLSKII
+149 KSGTPLNEIYKI
-159 EVENDKIL
+159 EKDKIL

-177 AMSHFGVARDLKV
+177 AMSHYGVARDLKA
-190 FFDLNKEKTN
+190 FFDLNNENVT
-200 LKLPSISEF
+200 LKLPSLSDF
-209 SYDDFK
+209 TYDDFK
-215 IETKI
+215 IDTKI
-220 YVEDSN
+220 NVKDSK

-237 NIEVKESSKWIK
+237 NIEVKESPKWIK
-249 NKLKS
+249 NKIKS
-254 IGQEPINN
+254 IGYEPINN

-281 DLDKISNIEVK
+281 DLDKITNIEVK
-292 TLDSKTDFKTLD
+292 TLPSKTNFKTLD

-309 LDNEDIMICSKSN
+309 LSDEDIIICSEN
-322 PLCLAGIFG
+322 DPLCLGGIFG
-331 GLDSGVTNNTKNI
+331 GLDSGVTDKTKNL
-344 FLESAIFNSIS
+344 FLESAIFNPTSI
-355 VRKSSKRH
+355 RKSSKRH
-363 SIFTEASSRFER
+363 SIFTEASFRFER

-396 CPDSISSN
+396 CPESISSN
-404 VIKEDNLKLEEKNI
+404 IIQENNLKLEDKKI
-418 FLRYDKINSIS
+418 YLRYERINSIA
-429 GKLIDKEI
+429 GKLLDKEVI
-437 IASILNSLDV
+437 VSILNSLDI
-447 TIEAATD
+447 TIEASTD

-470 EIDLIEEILRVYG
+470 EIDIIEEILRVYG
-483 YNNIDS
+483 YNNIES
-489 SLTLTRSSKDF
+489 SSRLVLSSKDYI
-500 TLNNDK
+500 LNNDK
-506 IIDNIIYRNLVGVG
+506 IINDIVYKSLIGSG

-528 ICSPES
+528 ICSPQE
-534 NQINKDIKKPIEII
+534 NQINKDIKPLEII
-548 NPQGVEL
+548 NPQGIEL

-568 IINFNINRQNKN
+568 IVAFNTNRQNKN
-580 LKLFEIGNTYY
+580 LKLFELGNTYQKINK
-591 LDHKENVET
+591 DNIET
-600 KLLSISISGEIF
+600 RILSISISGEVF
-612 NESWL
+612 DESWVI
-617 NKDQIDNFYYIKGLI
+617 NDKTDSFFYLKGVI
-632 KRLCNDLSLKVKFM
+632 SKLCNDLSLKAKFT
-646 SKNDSNYSKKLL
+646 SKNDSNYSKKL
-658 IIKGRDTIGCI
+658 IISNGKDEVGFI
-669 GEIHK
+669 GELNK
-674 NLLNNYS
+674 KLLHDYS
-681 INTAEVCYAEI
+681 ISTKVCYAEI
-692 NLSKIDIKNNVIK
+692 NISKIEIFKSVVK

-710 KFPSSRRDLSMIV
+710 KFPSSRRDISMIV
-723 DSKVT
+723 DSEVS
-728 FDDVE
+728 FDIIK
-733 KLAFDIEKNILK
+733 KLSFDIEKNILK

-758 SNDKESYAISFLFN
+758 SKDKKSYAVSFIFN

-792 RFTKDLNAQI
+792 KFNKDLNAQI

>member
-1 MKVSYN
+1 VKVSYN
-7 WLKDYIDIDKP
+7 WLKDYLDINKP
-18 VDEVSEI
+18 VDEVAEI

-42 KGSLEGIIVGEVLSC
+42 KGSLEGIVVGEVLSC

-67 LTNIDLGKEGKF
+67 LTNIDLGKEGQYE
-79 KIVCGAP
+79 IVCGAP

-92 KVAVATVGSVIYTN
+92 KVPVATVGSVIYTN

-127 CSEDEIG
+127 CAEDEIG
-134 LSNSHDEIMVLDKKI
+134 LGDSHDGIMVLDKKI
-149 KTGTPLSKII
+149 KSGTPLNEIYKI
-159 EVENDKIL
+159 EKDKIL

-177 AMSHFGVARDLKV
+177 AMSHYGVARDLKA
-190 FFDLNKEKTN
+190 FFDLNNENVT
-200 LKLPSISEF
+200 LKLPSLSDF
-209 SYDDFK
+209 TYDDFK

-220 YVEDSN
+220 NVKDSK

-237 NIEVKESSKWIK
+237 NIEVKESPKWIK
-249 NKLKS
+249 NKIKS
-254 IGQEPINN
+254 IGYEPINN

-281 DLDKISNIEVK
+281 DLDKITNIEVK
-292 TLDSKTDFKTLD
+292 TLPSKTNFKTLD

-309 LDNEDIMICSKSN
+309 LSDEDIIICSEN
-322 PLCLAGIFG
+322 DPLCLGGIFG
-331 GLDSGVTNNTKNI
+331 GLDSGVTDKTKNL
-344 FLESAIFNSIS
+344 FLESAIFNPTSI
-355 VRKSSKRH
+355 RKSSKRH
-363 SIFTEASSRFER
+363 SIFTEASFRFER

-396 CPDSISSN
+396 CPESISSN
-404 VIKEDNLKLEEKNI
+404 IIQENNLKLEDKKI
-418 FLRYDKINSIS
+418 YLRYERINSIA
-429 GKLIDKEI
+429 GKLLDKDVI
-437 IASILNSLDV
+437 VSILNSLDI
-447 TIEAATD
+447 TIEASTD

-470 EIDLIEEILRVYG
+470 EIDIIEEILRVYG
-483 YNNIDS
+483 YNNIES
-489 SLTLTRSSKDF
+489 SSRLVLSSKDYI
-500 TLNNDK
+500 LNNDK
-506 IIDNIIYRNLVGVG
+506 IINDIVYKSLIGSG

-528 ICSPES
+528 ICSPQE
-534 NQINKDIKKPIEII
+534 NQINKDIKPLEII
-548 NPQGVEL
+548 NPQGIEL

-568 IINFNINRQNKN
+568 IVAFNTNRQNKN
-580 LKLFEIGNTYY
+580 LKLFELGNTYQKINK
-591 LDHKENVET
+591 DNIET
-600 KLLSISISGEIF
+600 RILSISISGEVF
-612 NESWL
+612 DESWAI
-617 NKDQIDNFYYIKGLI
+617 NDKTDSFFYLKGVI
-632 KRLCNDLSLKVKFM
+632 SKLCNDLSLKAKFT
-646 SKNDSNYSKKLL
+646 SKNDSNYSKKL
-658 IIKGRDTIGCI
+658 IISNGKDEVGFI
-669 GEIHK
+669 GELNK
-674 NLLNNYS
+674 KLLHDYS
-681 INTAEVCYAEI
+681 ISTKFCYAEI
-692 NLSKIDIKNNVIK
+692 NISKIEIFKSVVK

-710 KFPSSRRDLSMIV
+710 KFPSSRRDISMIV
-723 DSKVT
+723 DSEVS
-728 FDDVE
+728 FDIIK
-733 KLAFDIEKNILK
+733 KLSFDIEKNILK

-758 SNDKESYAISFLFN
+758 SKDKKSYAVSFIFN

-792 RFTKDLNAQI
+792 KFNKDLNAQI

>member
-79 KIVCGAP
+79 EIVCGAP

-127 CSEDEIG
+127 CAEDEIG
-134 LSNSHDEIMVLDKKI
+134 LSNSHDGIMVLDKKI

-200 LKLPSISEF
+200 LRLPSISEF

-220 YVEDSN
+220 YVEDSK

-534 NQINKDIKKPIEII
+534 NQINKDIKPIEII

-632 KRLCNDLSLKVKFM
+632 KRLCNDLSLKVKFI

-658 IIKGRDTIGCI
+658 IIKGKDTIGCI
-669 GEIHK
+669 GKINK

-681 INTAEVCYAEI
+681 INTKVCYAEI

-710 KFPSSRRDLSMIV
+710 KFPSSRRDISMIV

-728 FDDVE
+728 FDNIE

>member
-79 KIVCGAP
+79 EIVCGAP

-127 CSEDEIG
+127 CAEDEIG
-134 LSNSHDEIMVLDKKI
+134 LSNSHDGIMVLDKKI

-220 YVEDSN
+220 YVEDSK

-404 VIKEDNLKLEEKNI
+404 IIKEDNLKLEEKNI

-459 ISPHYRADVNR
+459 ISPHYRVDVNR

-534 NQINKDIKKPIEII
+534 NQINKDIKPIEII

-632 KRLCNDLSLKVKFM
+632 KRLCNDLSLKVKFI
-646 SKNDSNYSKKLL
+646 SKNDSNYSKKLV
-658 IIKGRDTIGCI
+658 IIKGKDTIGCI
-669 GEIHK
+669 GEINK

-710 KFPSSRRDLSMIV
+710 KFPSSRRDISMIV

-728 FDDVE
+728 FDNIE

>member
-79 KIVCGAP
+79 EIVCGAP

-127 CSEDEIG
+127 CAEDEIG
-134 LSNSHDEIMVLDKKI
+134 LSNSHDGIMVLDKKI

-200 LKLPSISEF
+200 LRLPSISEF

-220 YVEDSN
+220 YVEDSK

-459 ISPHYRADVNR
+459 ISPHYRVDVNR

-500 TLNNDK
+500 TVNNDK

-528 ICSPES
+528 ICSPKS
-534 NQINKDIKKPIEII
+534 NQINKDIKPIEII

-568 IINFNINRQNKN
+568 TINFNINRQNKN

-600 KLLSISISGEIF
+600 KLLSVSISGEIF

-632 KRLCNDLSLKVKFM
+632 KRLCNDLSLKVKFL
-646 SKNDSNYSKKLL
+646 SKNDSNYSKKLV
-658 IIKGRDTIGCI
+658 IIKGKDTIGCI
-669 GEIHK
+669 GKINK

-681 INTAEVCYAEI
+681 INTKVCYAEI

-710 KFPSSRRDLSMIV
+710 KFPSSRRDISMIV

-728 FDDVE
+728 FDDIE

-745 EVNLFDVY
+745 KVNLFDVY

>member
-7 WLKDYIDIDKP
+7 WLKDYLDINKP
-18 VDEVSEI
+18 VDEVAEI

-42 KGSLEGIIVGEVLSC
+42 KGSLEGIVVGEVLSC

-67 LTNIDLGKEGKF
+67 LTNIDLGKEGQYE
-79 KIVCGAP
+79 IVCGAP

-92 KVAVATVGSVIYTN
+92 KVPVATVGSVIYTN

-127 CSEDEIG
+127 CAEDEIG
-134 LSNSHDEIMVLDKKI
+134 LGDSHDGIMVLDKKI
-149 KTGTPLSKII
+149 KSGTPLNEIYKI
-159 EVENDKIL
+159 EKDKIL

-177 AMSHFGVARDLKV
+177 AMSHYGVARDLKA
-190 FFDLNKEKTN
+190 FFDLNNENVT
-200 LKLPSISEF
+200 LKLPSLSDF
-209 SYDDFK
+209 TYDDFK

-220 YVEDSN
+220 NVKDSK

-237 NIEVKESSKWIK
+237 NIEVKESPKWIK
-249 NKLKS
+249 NKIKS
-254 IGQEPINN
+254 IGYEPINN

-281 DLDKISNIEVK
+281 DLDKITNIEVK
-292 TLDSKTDFKTLD
+292 TLPSKTNFKTLD

-309 LDNEDIMICSKSN
+309 LSDEDIIICSEN
-322 PLCLAGIFG
+322 DPLCLGGIFG
-331 GLDSGVTNNTKNI
+331 GLDSGVTDKTKNL
-344 FLESAIFNSIS
+344 FLESAIFNPTSI
-355 VRKSSKRH
+355 RKSSKRH
-363 SIFTEASSRFER
+363 SIFTEASFRFER

-396 CPDSISSN
+396 CPESISSN
-404 VIKEDNLKLEEKNI
+404 IIQENNLKLEDKKI
-418 FLRYDKINSIS
+418 YLRYERINSIA
-429 GKLIDKEI
+429 GKLLDKEVI
-437 IASILNSLDV
+437 VSILNSLDI
-447 TIEAATD
+447 TIEASTD

-470 EIDLIEEILRVYG
+470 EIDIIEEILRVYG
-483 YNNIDS
+483 YNNIES
-489 SLTLTRSSKDF
+489 SSRLVLSSKDYI
-500 TLNNDK
+500 LNNDK
-506 IIDNIIYRNLVGVG
+506 IINDIVYKSLIGSG

-528 ICSPES
+528 ICSPQE
-534 NQINKDIKKPIEII
+534 NQINKDIKPLEII
-548 NPQGVEL
+548 NPQGIEL

-568 IINFNINRQNKN
+568 IVAFNTNRQNKN
-580 LKLFEIGNTYY
+580 LKLFELGNTYQKINK
-591 LDHKENVET
+591 DNIET
-600 KLLSISISGEIF
+600 RILSISISGEVF
-612 NESWL
+612 DESWAI
-617 NKDQIDNFYYIKGLI
+617 NDKTDSFFYLKGVI
-632 KRLCNDLSLKVKFM
+632 SKLCNDLSLKAKFT
-646 SKNDSNYSKKLL
+646 SKNDSNYSKKL
-658 IIKGRDTIGCI
+658 IISNGKDEVGFI
-669 GEIHK
+669 GELNK
-674 NLLNNYS
+674 KLLHDYS
-681 INTAEVCYAEI
+681 ISTKVCYAEI
-692 NLSKIDIKNNVIK
+692 NISKIEIFKSVVK

-710 KFPSSRRDLSMIV
+710 KFPSSRRDISMIV
-723 DSKVT
+723 DSEVS
-728 FDDVE
+728 FDIIK
-733 KLAFDIEKNILK
+733 KLSFDIEKNILK

-758 SNDKESYAISFLFN
+758 SKDKKSYAVSFIFN

-792 RFTKDLNAQI
+792 KFNKDLNAQI

>member
-79 KIVCGAP
+79 EIVCGAP

-534 NQINKDIKKPIEII
+534 NQINKDIKPIEII

-632 KRLCNDLSLKVKFM
+632 KRLCNDLSLKVKFI

-658 IIKGRDTIGCI
+658 IIKGKDTIGCI
-669 GEIHK
+669 GEINK

-710 KFPSSRRDLSMIV
+710 KFPSSRRDISMIV

-728 FDDVE
+728 FDNIE